1 MRDLSNEI
9 HNYPSEKQ
17 LIYNQIINCEKT
29 EDFKKLA
36 VNLGAE
42 LRDKN
47 HIFIKHFNGDVT
59 SLACTPKKKITLHK
73 TMNEFIN
80 IYIHNTSNFKNEQRR
95 NIKNNRKDKNVGKQK
110 NKNKIKQKY

>member
-9 HNYPSEKQ
+9 NTYSLEKQ
-17 LIYNQIINCEKT
+17 QIYNKIISCEKT

-36 VNLGAE
+36 LNLGAE
-42 LRDKN
+42 MRDKR

-80 IYIHNTSNFKNEQRR
+80 IYIHNISNFKNEQRR
-95 NIKNNRKDKNVGKQK
+95 DVKNNRKPKK
-110 NKNKIKQKY
+110 NKKTKNN